1 MFVLTGFRSLWPVI
15 SFLPW
20 FLLSGAYL
28 LAWVLHP
35 QARDVHSRLR
45 APRHDVKGLSIMGLS
60 LLLAAA
66 PLALAEPAIESRQS
80 CPASTEE
87 AHSLGDRFFAQGSYR
102 AAGACYLA
110 AGDYARAN
118 RAFVQ
123 DVGPASAATARQLSD
138 QGQQAKTM
146 LRNFQVAFSSHH

>member
-1 MFVLTGFRSLWPVI
+1 MPAVSN
-15 SFLPW
+15 
-20 FLLSGAYL
+20 
-28 LAWVLHP
+28 
-35 QARDVHSRLR
+35 
-45 APRHDVKGLSIMGLS
+45 MGLS

-66 PLALAEPAIESRQS
+66 PLALAEPAIEGQQG
-80 CPASTEE
+80 CPAASKE
-87 AHSLGDRFFAQGSYR
+87 AHSLGDRFFEQGSYR

-118 RAFVQ
+118 SAFVK
-123 DVGPASAATARQLSD
+123 DVEPASAATARQLSD